1 MGGLADRSSSQVE
14 QSRCWLGGRSK
25 KTMVKYKQSK
35 TDLPVA
41 MRCGKQMGVKGGE
54 KGVCNWPDPGGV
66 KTGTMMLDL

>member
-1 MGGLADRSSSQVE
+1 
-14 QSRCWLGGRSK
+14 
-25 KTMVKYKQSK
+25 MVKYKQSK